1 MAEIRQRHGDVTQLL
16 KQWRQ
21 GHSEALDGLLPLI
34 YGELRRMARG
44 QLAREHRRHTL
55 QPTEL
60 VHEAFVKLVDQKAE
74 WQSRVHFYGIAA
86 RCMRR
91 ILVDHARRKQAWKR
105 PQAAGAVDLDTD
117 IVSASSPIDTI
128 LAVDEALTR
137 LAAIDPRHATI
148 AELKF
153 FGGLE
158 VPEIAEI
165 VGMSPATVKRDWAAA
180 KQTLQVLLNGSPR

>member
-1 MAEIRQRHGDVTQLL
+1 MAEIRQRHGDVTELL

-21 GHSEALDGLLPLI
+21 GRSEALEGLLPLI

-60 VHEAFVKLVDQKAE
+60 VHEAFVKLVDQRAE

-86 RCMRR
+86 KCMRR
-91 ILVDHARRKQAWKR
+91 ILVDHARRKQATKR
-105 PQAAGAVDLDTD
+105 PQAARAVDLDTD

-128 LAVDEALTR
+128 LAVDEALIR
-137 LAAIDPRHATI
+137 LAAIEPRHATI

-165 VGMSPATVKRDWAAA
+165 VGMSPATVKRD
-180 KQTLQVLLNGSPR
+180 